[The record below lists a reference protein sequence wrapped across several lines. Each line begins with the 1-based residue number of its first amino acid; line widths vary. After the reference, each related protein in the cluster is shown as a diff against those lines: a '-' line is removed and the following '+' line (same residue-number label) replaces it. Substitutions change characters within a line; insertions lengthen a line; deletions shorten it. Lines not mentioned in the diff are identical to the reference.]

1 MGAFR
6 MAAMRM
12 TVAVALLACLAAVVV
27 ASTDAMAVDDTKTMS
42 RADLIAALKNSR
54 KMVAQTQHKLRMQG
68 KKIHNLNDE
77 LDAVTDEDEY
87 EGNRKANEKDVKAKQ
102 KKKADAKKA
111 KKMKKEKLSDLI
123 MENAAKFLAFK
134 AAKKTANKGSVVQ
147 KKAILEA
154 ARKGGRAGAAGPLKK
169 VVRADAIAAVKKA
182 RAAAKKAG
190 KTGKHTIRKIAL
202 KAAKDAVNKLIK
214 EQDDLIE
221 AAAQKFLKEAVKKH
235 PPSAF
240 LAEDD
245 DKPNHFTAPPGI
257 HLSMEDA
264 APAQVEP
271 IKDEKPS
278 ADAIVPEKK
287 H

>member
-102 KKKADAKKA
+102 
-111 KKMKKEKLSDLI
+111 KKEKLSDLI

-245 DKPNHFTAPPGI
+245 DKPNHFTSPPGI

>member
-87 EGNRKANEKDVKAKQ
+87 DGNRKANEKDVKAKQ

-111 KKMKKEKLSDLI
+111 KKMQKKEKLSDLI

-182 RAAAKKAG
+182 RAA
-190 KTGKHTIRKIAL
+190 AL

>member
-111 KKMKKEKLSDLI
+111 KKMQKKEKLSDLI

-202 KAAKDAVNKLIK
+202 KAAKDAV
-214 EQDDLIE
+214 
-221 AAAQKFLKEAVKKH
+221 KKH

-278 ADAIVPEKK
+278 ADAVVPEKK